1 MAAVAFLNSVVR
13 SVWLE
18 RAGRMSDTSPFK
30 LGSSSQHGHIVY
42 VALGLQEQKDLAEQ
56 KEWGQSVAFFGMSG
70 PVWLSHYSIFSL
82 IWT

>member
-56 KEWGQSVAFFGMSG
+56 KEWGQSVASFGMSG
-70 PVWLSHYSIFSL
+70 PV
-82 IWT
+82 